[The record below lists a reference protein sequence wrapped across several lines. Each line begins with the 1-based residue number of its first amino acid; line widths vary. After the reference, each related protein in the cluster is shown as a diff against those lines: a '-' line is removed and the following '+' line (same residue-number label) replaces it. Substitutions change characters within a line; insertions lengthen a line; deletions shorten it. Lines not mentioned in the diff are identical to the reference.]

1 MLRMINELESF
12 KSLQH
17 KLPPMREVIEN
28 ESPENAMIAI
38 KALGAE
44 FDQLINAGPVKSKL
58 SKARRAL
65 RGNSPNPAKSVE
77 QLIIAIERLD
87 AEITWR
93 DRAAR
98 ELQPELK
105 AYDLV
110 IQQTIGMRLQQRFRP
125 DQAENIASCLAVHK
139 DLTLFF

>member
-1 MLRMINELESF
+1 
-12 KSLQH
+12 
-17 KLPPMREVIEN
+17 
-28 ESPENAMIAI
+28 MIAI
-38 KALGAE
+38 KTLGAE
-44 FDQLINAGPVKSKL
+44 FDQLTNAGPVKSKL

-65 RGNSPNPAKSVE
+65 RGNSPDPAKAVK
-77 QLIIAIERLD
+77 QLLIAIERLD
-87 AEITWR
+87 AEIIWR

-110 IQQTIGMRLQQRFRP
+110 IQQTIGMRLQQRLRP